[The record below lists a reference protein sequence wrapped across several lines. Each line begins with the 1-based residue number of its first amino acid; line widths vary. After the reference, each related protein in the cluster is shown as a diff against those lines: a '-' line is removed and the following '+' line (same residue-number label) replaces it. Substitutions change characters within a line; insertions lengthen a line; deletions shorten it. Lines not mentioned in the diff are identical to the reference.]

1 MNERH
6 IRTVSLIGEAAFDKL
21 KSSHIAVIG
30 IGGVGSYTAEA
41 LCRCGVGK
49 LTIIDNDTVSVSNI
63 NRQLPAL
70 ISTVGRKKVEV
81 MKERM
86 TDINPDAQ
94 IIAMDFFLDESNIP
108 DICWYD
114 FDYVIDCIDSVKS
127 KLAII
132 KICKEREIPIIS
144 SMGTGNKLDPSKF
157 EICDITKTSVCPLAR
172 VMRRELKNI
181 GIPHHTVLYS
191 KEEPVHISLDENGR
205 HAPASISFVP
215 SVAGL
220 MLAGYA
226 VNDLIKNV

>member
-1 MNERH
+1 MNERD
-6 IRTVSLIGEAAFDKL
+6 IRTVSLIGEPAFEKL
-21 KSSHIAVIG
+21 RSSHIAVIG

-49 LTIIDNDTVSVSNI
+49 LTIVDSDTVSVSNI
-63 NRQLPAL
+63 NRQLLAL
-70 ISTVGRKKVEV
+70 HSTVGRKKTDV

-86 TDINPDAQ
+86 LDINPDAE
-94 IIAMDFFLDESNIP
+94 IHAIDIFLDESNIP
-108 DICWYD
+108 GIDWTQ

-132 KICKEREIPIIS
+132 QCCTERDVPIIS
-144 SMGTGNKLDPSKF
+144 SMGTGNKLDPSRF

-172 VMRRELKNI
+172 VMRRELKKL
-181 GIPHHTVLYS
+181 GIAHHTVLYS
-191 KEEPVHISLDENGR
+191 TEEPVHVSFDENGR

-220 MLAGYA
+220 MLAGYV
-226 VNDLIKNV
+226 VNSIIKNI